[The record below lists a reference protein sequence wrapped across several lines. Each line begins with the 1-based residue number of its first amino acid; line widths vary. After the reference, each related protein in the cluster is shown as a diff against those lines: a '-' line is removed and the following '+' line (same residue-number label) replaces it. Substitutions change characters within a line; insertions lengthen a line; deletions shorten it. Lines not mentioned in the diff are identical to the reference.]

1 MMNQTNA
8 DLLQG
13 LNLYLIG
20 MMGVGKT
27 AVGQAMAQ
35 QLTYRFFDTDELITQ
50 VQGEAITKIFA
61 KAGEAYFRELET
73 KVLQELSACTRSVI
87 ATGGGIILKKNNWS
101 FLQQGLVVWL
111 DADLDLIMERL
122 AQDQTRP
129 LLQTE
134 NPRQTLANLFDQRR
148 DLYAQADLQIR
159 VQEQESPEAVAAK
172 IMDRIPSVIKQ
183 HPRQQTH

>member
-27 AVGQAMAQ
+27 AVGQAVAQ
-35 QLTYRFFDTDELITQ
+35 QLTYRFFDTDELITR
-50 VQGEAITKIFA
+50 VQGQAITEIFA
-61 KAGEAYFRELET
+61 KAGEDYFRELET
-73 KVLQELSACTRSVI
+73 KVLQELSAYARSVI
-87 ATGGGIILKKNNWS
+87 ATGGGIILQNQNWS

-122 AQDQTRP
+122 AEDQSRP

-134 NPRQTLANLFDQRR
+134 NPRQTLADLLDQRR
-148 DLYAQADLQIR
+148 DRYAQADLQIR
-159 VQEQESPEAVAAK
+159 VEPKQSPNAVASK
-172 IMDRIPSVIKQ
+172 IIEQIPSVIKE
-183 HPRQQTH
+183 